1 MSQETYSF
9 PDSIPHL
16 PLNPLRP
23 PLHLT
28 EPTPHDAHPHL
39 REPSPRAALCL
50 GRQGPWAQ
58 RKAATQSEQRDAE
71 GVRMVFVR
79 RGKEEEARE
88 GEEEGAGR
96 EGR

>member
-39 REPSPRAALCL
+39 RKPSPRAALRL
-50 GRQGPWAQ
+50 GQC
-58 RKAATQSEQRDAE
+58 KAATQSEQREVE
-71 GVRMVFVR
+71 GVRVVFVR